1 MAAKKTQ
8 TPAQVRA
15 TQKRK
20 VVAMR
25 DNKKN
30 PASWAEIAEAIG
42 TSPKKARTL
51 YDEVKGA
58 GAHHGLLPG
67 KGGRQ
72 VAQAA

>member
-1 MAAKKTQ
+1 MAKAQ
-8 TPAQVRA
+8 TPAQKRA
-15 TQKRK
+15 AARRK

-30 PASWAEIAEAIG
+30 PASWAEIAQALEVAPR
-42 TSPKKARTL
+42 TARRL
-51 YDEVKGA
+51 YDEVKGE

-72 VAQAA
+72 VAA